1 MYRQACSVILAAATG
16 STADVQE
23 KLMDEAFCLT
33 LLHLS
38 SGKKFRSR
46 DGGQEL
52 WKQGEAFKQ
61 MALES

>member
-1 MYRQACSVILAAATG
+1 MLSHAAATG
-16 STADVQE
+16 NTADVQE

-38 SGKKFRSR
+38 AGKKFRSR
-46 DGGQEL
+46 DGGLEL